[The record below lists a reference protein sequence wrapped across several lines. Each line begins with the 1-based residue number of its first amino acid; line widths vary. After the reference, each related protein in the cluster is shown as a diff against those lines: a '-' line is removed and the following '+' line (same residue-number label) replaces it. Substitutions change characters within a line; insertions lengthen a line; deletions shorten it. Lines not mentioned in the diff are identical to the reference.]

1 MASECDHI
9 AHVSSQLPYAL
20 TCGAATFLAY
30 LVEGLTN
37 SLALALIVGVI
48 VAVGGILVQS
58 KMTEKKYANYDF
70 SRELKS
76 ETAQK

>member
-20 TCGAATFLAY
+20 TCGAATFIAY

-37 SLALALIVGVI
+37 SLALALVVGVI
-48 VAVGGILVQS
+48 VAVAAIMVQN
-58 KMTEKKYANYDF
+58 KMTVKKYADYDF
-70 SRELKS
+70 SAETS
-76 ETAQK
+76 EPVNK